1 MRQITLDQP
10 FNQRRLGL
18 LKYLVS
24 YFGSPGSTG
33 GWVEEPLM
41 IESERLDNEFLM
53 TESDQDL
60 NPFAAFDTT
69 ADIYAFTYSEHG
81 PDALRELLA
90 TVDCDRESLL
100 RDAAELNSLGLNQA
114 ADIVKEA
121 SEDPLPASELYCP
134 YGPDDVYNHESWQ
147 RAFQRQQMMSLSAGP
162 TRRR

>member
-69 ADIYAFTYSEHG
+69 ADIYMR
-81 PDALRELLA
+81 LRIRSTAPMPCVSCLQRWISIGKA
-90 TVDCDRESLL
+90 YYGMPQSLIH
-100 RDAAELNSLGLNQA
+100 LG
-114 ADIVKEA
+114 
-121 SEDPLPASELYCP
+121 
-134 YGPDDVYNHESWQ
+134 
-147 RAFQRQQMMSLSAGP
+147 
-162 TRRR
+162 

>member
-1 MRQITLDQP
+1 
-10 FNQRRLGL
+10 
-18 LKYLVS
+18 
-24 YFGSPGSTG
+24 
-33 GWVEEPLM
+33 
-41 IESERLDNEFLM
+41 
-53 TESDQDL
+53 
-60 NPFAAFDTT
+60 
-69 ADIYAFTYSEHG
+69 
-81 PDALRELLA
+81 
-90 TVDCDRESLL
+90 VDFDRESLL